1 MPKAEKS
8 EGVTWQNV
16 VDIRDWPERDTGDNE
31 TEEQNSPKAQS
42 NMQGREKRWKEKA
55 IFQKASS
62 EKR

>member
-31 TEEQNSPKAQS
+31 TEEQKLTKGTEQHAR
-42 NMQGREKRWKEKA
+42 QGKKVERK
-55 IFQKASS
+55 SDTS
-62 EKR
+62 ESFI